1 MLRPADL
8 SHVQAVGP
16 VHAPVPA
23 ESVGDA
29 RQQAF
34 QRSMQTL
41 LGKPLQGEVLA
52 RLNDGSFMVRVAGA
66 AARMMLPAGV
76 QVGAQVPMT
85 LLALSPRPTF
95 QISSG
100 GAPPM
105 LAYPDPGPEFFPGQD
120 TAPVPGPA
128 RPASLAATLLSR
140 AAQTAAGQLPG
151 FDPAAPAAV
160 LSDAARAI
168 TTALATVRSAGTGPA
183 LAIIGT
189 TPLLAS
195 AAVQP
200 EQLAQRL
207 RAALGDS
214 GLFYESHVAE
224 WAAGKRSLS
233 ELMREPQMQQ
243 ALRGD
248 DSKPGNLSGGPQLAA
263 AQLLDLQLQ
272 TLEQARVQ
280 WKGEA
285 WPGQPMQWEIHR
297 EEAQAYAQDN
307 AQGGAQDGQERDGE
321 AVPAAWRSGVVFRF
335 PLLGAVSAQLV
346 LSGSQV
352 QIHMHAASPDSV
364 ALLRV
369 HAGALE
375 KSLAGAGSPLSSLSI
390 SQRDAGSDDG

>member
-1 MLRPADL
+1 MLPATEL
-8 SHVQAVGP
+8 QALGP

-34 QRSMQTL
+34 QRSLQTL

-85 LLALSPRPTF
+85 LLTLSPRPTF

-100 GAPPM
+100 AAPAT
-105 LAYPDPGPEFFPGQD
+105 LAYPEAGPEFLPGLE
-120 TAPVPGPA
+120 TPA
-128 RPASLAATLLSR
+128 LPDPASPTSPASLAATLLNR
-140 AAQTAAGQLPG
+140 AVSAASQLPG
-151 FDPAAPAAV
+151 FDPAAPATR

-168 TTALATVRSAGTGPA
+168 TTALATVRGAGAGIGPA

-189 TPLLAS
+189 SPLL
-195 AAVQP
+195 VPPVMLP

-207 RAALGDS
+207 KAALGES

-233 ELMREPQMQQ
+233 ELMREPQMH
-243 ALRGD
+243 LRSA
-248 DSKPGNLSGGPQLAA
+248 DSTPGNLPGAPHLAA

-272 TLEQARVQ
+272 TLEQARLQ
-280 WKGEA
+280 WQGEA
-285 WPGQPMQWEIHR
+285 WPGQPMQWEIQKEGAGGAHDGQAR
-297 EEAQAYAQDN
+297 DGEEAQ
-307 AQGGAQDGQERDGE
+307 
-321 AVPAAWRSGVVFRF
+321 AAWRSGVVFRF
-335 PLLGAVSAQLV
+335 PLLGAVSASLV
-346 LSGSQV
+346 LSGGQV
-352 QIHMHAASPDSV
+352 QIRMHAASPDSV
-364 ALLRV
+364 ALLRL
-369 HAGALE
+369 HAGSLE
-375 KSLAGAGSPLSSLSI
+375 KSLAGAGSPLSALSI
-390 SQRDAGSDDG
+390 SQREAGSDGK